1 MLFYRILLFYER
13 VVRRRRAAG
22 VARHSSTLCLLRLPS
37 DVRPVYRPTKTLQ
50 V

>member
-13 VVRRRRAAG
+13 VVRRRRAES
-22 VARHSSTLCLLRLPS
+22 RDTRCLLCLLRLPS